1 MTPHSVSLFN
11 RNVPNREKEP
21 GRGQWLIFPPTRQV
35 FIARTTEALKGPQ
48 QQLVKPRNCVIGQ
61 LSLLVLSDYSV
72 GSANVPTQGPTGL
85 VVPHFPSA
93 RWLINYQLRDTTEQP
108 LG

>member
-1 MTPHSVSLFN
+1 MSRTEKKN
-11 RNVPNREKEP
+11 RGEAS
-21 GRGQWLIFPPTRQV
+21 GSFFPPTQV

-72 GSANVPTQGPTGL
+72 GSANVPSQGPTGL

-93 RWLINYQLRDTTEQP
+93 RWLINYQLRDTTSCVTLQSSH
-108 LG
+108 